1 MASIHSSSSTF
12 VQSLGVIVV
21 SELGDKTFF
30 IAALLSMRYS
40 AVQAFIGASGA
51 LVAMTI
57 LSTSMGN
64 LIPFLLDEDVRHWM
78 TVALFLGFGFKLLH
92 EAYNMDN
99 TKPNEELEDA
109 EEEISG
115 LDMEKGG
122 ARQLKTTS
130 GCLNRLAKAFR
141 YCVNVCQRRFS
152 RVIGPVAAQAFSMT
166 FIAEWGDRSQ
176 IATITLAAHK
186 DPLAVTLGS
195 CLGHLLCTGIACVG
209 GQFFSEKVS
218 ERVIAGAG
226 GLLFVTFGAL
236 ECLFPEF

>member
-1 MASIHSSSSTF
+1 
-12 VQSLGVIVV
+12 
-21 SELGDKTFF
+21 
-30 IAALLSMRYS
+30 
-40 AVQAFIGASGA
+40 
-51 LVAMTI
+51 
-57 LSTSMGN
+57 
-64 LIPFLLDEDVRHWM
+64 M

-92 EAYNMDN
+92 EAYHMDSS
-99 TKPNEELEDA
+99 KPNEELEDA
-109 EEEISG
+109 EEELSG

-122 ARQLKTTS
+122 ARQISESSVLFSCWELSSSLQCASETVS
-130 GCLNRLAKAFR
+130 GFVSRLARWFS
-141 YCVNVCQRRFS
+141 YCVNLCQRRFS

-195 CLGHLLCTGIACVG
+195 CVGHLLCTAIACVG

-226 GLLFVTFGAL
+226 GLLFVTFGVL